1 MKTNADVIRS
11 MTDEQLCDFLQAMEI
26 GDIDTAVT
34 FCDLC
39 REDQKKGGKGND
51 LGYDCDAC
59 FRSWVVGS
67 AYAYNGLLTSG
78 INSGYV
84 PMERDDEDEN

>member
-11 MTDEQLCDFLQAMEI
+11 MTDEQLCDFLQALEI

-39 REDQKKGGKGND
+39 EEERKKGNEGNE

-67 AYAYNGLLTSG
+67 AYAYNGLLSSG

-84 PMERDDEDEN
+84 PREQEDE